1 MSVIA
6 TPGGA
11 DSNAFCDIATAD
23 NYHLERLFNQEWKE
37 ASRENREA
45 GLIRATFL
53 LNEMEW
59 VGSISSDSD
68 QALRFPRDGVYD
80 QDGRELTG
88 IPKFLVA
95 ATCDLAL
102 ELIKSE
108 SVAPE
113 NPLTMLKAGPIEMEF
128 SESTKASGSIPSYIM
143 AYISR
148 YTTSSANNVRLV
160 RS

>member
-23 NYHLERLFNQEWKE
+23 NYHSERLFNQDWKDASDDDKE
-37 ASRENREA
+37 AS
-45 GLIRATFL
+45 LIRASFL
-53 LNEMEW
+53 LNEMDW
-59 VGSISSDSD
+59 AGSLDASSS

-113 NPLTMLKAGPIEMEF
+113 NPLTRLKAGTIELEF
-128 SESTKASGSIPSYIM
+128 NGSTKASGSIPSYIM
-143 AYISR
+143 AYVAR
-148 YTTSSANNVRLV
+148 YLISSANNVGIV